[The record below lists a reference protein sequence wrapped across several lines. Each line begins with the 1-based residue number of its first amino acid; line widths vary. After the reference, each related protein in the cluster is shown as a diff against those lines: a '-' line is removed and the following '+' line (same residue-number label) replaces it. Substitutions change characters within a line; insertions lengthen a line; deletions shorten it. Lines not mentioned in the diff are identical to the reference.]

1 MSVRDQLLDDL
12 CRAPDDWKL
21 RGVLADW
28 FEDNNHAP
36 EAECLYWMIKNKKRP
51 YHGSSP
57 QASWFNADKVGP
69 GLGDPESDVPG
80 AVYDLLEGGKV
91 TANHRTFDDLKAAEE
106 AFLAAFV
113 KARKKGWKPADLA
126 AAEKAE
132 KPKAAKKTGTTKKA
146 NATASK
152 KSAAKP
158 KAAEKPKAAKNSKK
172 SAGAEKPKAAAKPK
186 AAEKPKETK
195 KKKGK

>member
-12 CRAPDDWKL
+12 VRAPDDWKL

-28 FEDNNHAP
+28 FEDNNHVA
-36 EAECLYWMIKNKKRP
+36 EAECLRWMIKNQKRP

-57 QASWFNADKVGP
+57 QASWFNADTVGP

-80 AVYDLLEGGKV
+80 PVYELLAGGKV

-106 AFLAAFV
+106 AFLAAWV
-113 KARKKGWKPADLA
+113 KARKKGWAPPDL
-126 AAEKAE
+126 
-132 KPKAAKKTGTTKKA
+132 G
-146 NATASK
+146 
-152 KSAAKP
+152 
-158 KAAEKPKAAKNSKK
+158 AAEKPKATKK
-172 SAGAEKPKAAAKPK
+172 KAAEKKAAAPEPEKPAEKPKA
-186 AAEKPKETK
+186 TK